1 MFLVMHAIRLLPST
15 GADDTPPLAPDSK
28 TNLVLGWIVTAI
40 PRVGVT
46 IPF

>member
-1 MFLVMHAIRLLPST
+1 MLAIRLLPST
-15 GADDTPPLAPDSK
+15 AAQSDPPLAPDNK
-28 TNLVLGWIVTAI
+28 TNGVLGWIIAAI

>member
-1 MFLVMHAIRLLPST
+1 MFMAMHAIRLLPST
-15 GADDTPPLAPDSK
+15 AAGSDTPIHPDK
-28 TNLVLGWIVTAI
+28 KENLVLGWIVTAI